1 MTLPPAVDRT
11 PTPKRTIGIL
21 LLIIVAILVTAVAW
35 TGVSLKDLL
44 ARLRF

>member
-1 MTLPPAVDRT
+1 MTLPPAVDRP

-21 LLIIVAILVTAVAW
+21 LLIIAAILVTAVAW

-44 ARLRF
+44 ARVHF